1 MRMKIRMRMRM
12 IMTMVMGI
20 IITTAVIK
28 REGDE
33 EENNDAG
40 YISNRW
46 INDIKLRRQFS
57 VLFNIFIFI

>member
-1 MRMKIRMRMRM
+1 M